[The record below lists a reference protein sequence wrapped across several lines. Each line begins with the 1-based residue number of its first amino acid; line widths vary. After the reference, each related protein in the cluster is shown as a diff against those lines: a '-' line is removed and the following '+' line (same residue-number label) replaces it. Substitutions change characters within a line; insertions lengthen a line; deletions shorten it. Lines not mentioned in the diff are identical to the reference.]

1 MEADKMALSRRKL
14 LQGAPALAAAALIT
28 PTAAAA
34 AAQPRQ
40 SPIHIRSRDA
50 ATAPDLPALE
60 IDYPRHVDLRV
71 RYVRKDESDPA
82 GCSVRG
88 REEVVEAEVP
98 EGVAAVRLGDT
109 HYELI
114 QFHFHTPAEHLL
126 DGHRFPVEQHFVHR
140 GPDGETL
147 VVGLF
152 LAPGGRGDTLQDAVL
167 GALPEEC
174 GPERDVAGD
183 LAAALPGELSTF
195 RYQGSLTTAPY
206 SEPVSW
212 LVLEQHRKVAAASVH
227 RYRRLFPEGDARETQ
242 PLNGRVVQY
251 RPQ

>member
-1 MEADKMALSRRKL
+1 MDLSRRTL
-14 LQGAPALAAAALIT
+14 LLGVPALAATALIT
-28 PTAAAA
+28 PSAAAA
-34 AAQPRQ
+34 PPHQ

-50 ATAPDLPALE
+50 VTAPDLPALE

-98 EGVAAVRLGDT
+98 EGAAGVRIGGT
-109 HYELI
+109 RYELL
-114 QFHFHTPAEHLL
+114 QFHFHTPAEHRL

-152 LAPGGRGDTLQDAVL
+152 LTPGGRGGTVQDAVL
-167 GALPEEC
+167 GGLPEEC
-174 GPERDVAGD
+174 GPEREVAGD
-183 LAAALPGELSTF
+183 LAAALPRDLSTF
-195 RYQGSLTTAPY
+195 RYQGSLTTSPY

-212 LVLEQHRKVAAASVH
+212 LVLARQQKVAAASING
-227 RYRRLFPEGDARETQ
+227 YRKLFPDGDAREIQ
-242 PLNGRVVQY
+242 PLNGRVVQF

>member
-1 MEADKMALSRRKL
+1 MELSRRTVL
-14 LQGAPALAAAALIT
+14 LGVPALAATALIA

-34 AAQPRQ
+34 PLHQ

-50 ATAPDLPALE
+50 VSAPDLPALE
-60 IDYPRHVDLRV
+60 VDYPQHVDLRV
-71 RYVRKDESDPA
+71 RYVRKDESDPV

-98 EGVAAVRLGDT
+98 EGAASVRIGGT
-109 HYELI
+109 RYELL
-114 QFHFHTPAEHLL
+114 QFHFHTPAEHQL
-126 DGHRFPVEQHFVHR
+126 DWNRFPIEQHFVHR
-140 GPDGETL
+140 GPNGETL

-152 LAPGGRGDTLQDAVL
+152 LAPGGTGGTLQDAVL
-167 GALPEEC
+167 AGLPEEC
-174 GPERDVAGD
+174 GPERELAGD
-183 LAAALPGELSTF
+183 LAAALPRELSTF
-195 RYQGSLTTAPY
+195 RYEGSLTTAPY

-212 LVLEQHRKVAAASVH
+212 LVLAKRRLVTAESVKA
-227 RYRRLFPEGDARETQ
+227 YRMLFPEGDAREPQ